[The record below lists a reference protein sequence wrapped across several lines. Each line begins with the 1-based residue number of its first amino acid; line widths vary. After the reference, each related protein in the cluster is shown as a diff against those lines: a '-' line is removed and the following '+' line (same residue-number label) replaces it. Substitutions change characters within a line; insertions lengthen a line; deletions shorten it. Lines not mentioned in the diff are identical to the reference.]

1 MFYLLSA
8 LNNRIRIIKSV
19 STWEEAV
26 NIGGLLLLNDG
37 IITPQ
42 YINKMI
48 EVSKQL
54 GPYVVVAP
62 GIAIPHA
69 RPEDGA
75 NKFGVSLL
83 VVKNG
88 VNFNSHN
95 DPVFLVLSFATPDKT
110 SHLRFLSE
118 LAIILQNST
127 EIASIIKNFDTS
139 KEILDYLTSILNVD
153 KGEN

>member
-139 KEILDYLTSILNVD
+139 KEIVDYLTSILNVD